1 MDYTD
6 KKRFPHG
13 IITAVVTPF
22 KNTEIDYSALKL
34 MLGRQIKAGI
44 DGIVLL
50 GTTGESPTV
59 SGAERAR
66 LIEFAKEC
74 IDKRTFLIVGCG
86 GADTRKTAES
96 AKEAW
101 QRGADGILCVT
112 PYYNRP
118 SQKGLVRHYLTVA
131 EETELP
137 IMMYNVP
144 SRTGVS
150 ISCQSAQMLF
160 SHENITALKEAST
173 DIYDITEKLTTLS
186 GCDIFCGN
194 DELLLP
200 FLSLGAVGCVSVVS
214 NALPWAYREIYD
226 KFLLNKTDEAKER
239 FVRIRPLLKTLS
251 YSTNPVGIKTLLA
264 YLDLCSADVRLPLV
278 KCGEEELNEIIK
290 AYSDTGFVM

>member
-1 MDYTD
+1 MEYTD

-13 IITAVVTPF
+13 IITALVTPF

-34 MLGRQIKAGI
+34 LLGRQIKAGV

-59 SGAERAR
+59 SAKERSR

-74 IDKRTFLIVGCG
+74 IDKRTFFIVGCG
-86 GADTRKTAES
+86 GADTRTAQEQ
-96 AKEAW
+96 AKEAY

-118 SQKGLVRHYLTVA
+118 CQNGIVRHYLTVA

-137 IMMYNVP
+137 LMMYNVP

-150 ISCQSAQMLF
+150 ISCESAGLLF
-160 SHENITALKEAST
+160 SHENITALKEATS
-173 DIYDITEKLTTLS
+173 DIYDITEKLTALS

-214 NALPWAYREIYD
+214 NALPWACREIYD
-226 KFLLNKTDEAKER
+226 KFLLNNTDGAREM
-239 FVRIRPLLKTLS
+239 FSRIRPLLKSLS
-251 YSTNPVGIKTLLA
+251 QITNPVGIKALLS
-264 YLDLCSADVRLPLV
+264 YLDLCSADVRPPLV
-278 KCGEEELNEIIK
+278 KCTDIELREIIK
-290 AYSDTGFVM
+290 AYSETGYVL

>member
-1 MDYTD
+1 MEYTD

-13 IITAVVTPF
+13 IITAMVTPF

-34 MLGRQIKAGI
+34 LLGRQIKAGV

-59 SGAERAR
+59 SAKERSR

-74 IDKRTFLIVGCG
+74 IDKRTFFIVGCG
-86 GADTRKTAES
+86 GADTRTAQEQ
-96 AKEAW
+96 AKEAY

-118 SQKGLVRHYLTVA
+118 CQNGIVRHYLTVA

-137 IMMYNVP
+137 LMMYNVP

-150 ISCQSAQMLF
+150 ISCESAGLLF
-160 SHENITALKEAST
+160 SHENITALKEATS
-173 DIYDITEKLTTLS
+173 DIYDITEKLTALS

-214 NALPWAYREIYD
+214 NALPWACREIYD
-226 KFLLNKTDEAKER
+226 KFLLNNTDGAREM
-239 FVRIRPLLKTLS
+239 FSRIRPLLKSLS
-251 YSTNPVGIKTLLA
+251 QSTNPVGIKALLA

-278 KCGEEELNEIIK
+278 KCTDIELREIIK
-290 AYSDTGFVM
+290 AYSETGYVL

>member
-13 IITAVVTPF
+13 IITAAVTPF

-34 MLGRQIKAGI
+34 MLGRQIKAGV

-59 SGAERAR
+59 SAKERSR

-74 IDKRTFLIVGCG
+74 IDKRTFFIVGCG
-86 GADTRKTAES
+86 GADTRTAQEQ
-96 AKEAW
+96 AKEAY

-118 SQKGLVRHYLTVA
+118 PQDGIVRHYLTVA

-137 IMMYNVP
+137 LMMYNVP

-150 ISCQSAQMLF
+150 ITCKTAEVLF
-160 SHENITALKEAST
+160 SHENITALKEASS
-173 DIYDITEKLTTLS
+173 DIYDITEKLTALS
-186 GCDIFCGN
+186 GFDVFCGN

-200 FLSLGAVGCVSVVS
+200 FLSLGAVGCVSVIS
-214 NALPWAYREIYD
+214 NALPCAYKTVYD
-226 KFLLNKTDEAKER
+226 KFLLNKTDEAR
-239 FVRIRPLLKTLS
+239 DAFVRIRPLLKSLS
-251 YSTNPVGIKTLLA
+251 KSTNPVGIKALLA
-264 YLDLCSADVRLPLV
+264 YLDLCSPDVRLPLV
-278 KCGEEELNEIIK
+278 KGDDGELHEIIK
-290 AYSDTGFVM
+290 AYSETGYVL

>member
-1 MDYTD
+1 MEYTD

-22 KNTEIDYSALKL
+22 KNTEIDYSAFKL
-34 MLGRQIKAGI
+34 MISRQIKAGI

-59 SGAERAR
+59 SASERSR

-74 IDKRTFLIVGCG
+74 IDERTFLIVGCG
-86 GADTRKTAES
+86 GADTRTAQEQ
-96 AKEAW
+96 AKEAY

-118 SQKGLVRHYLTVA
+118 PQNGIVRHYLTVA

-137 IMMYNVP
+137 LMMYNVP

-150 ISCQSAQMLF
+150 ITCKTAEVLF
-160 SHENITALKEAST
+160 SHENITALKEASS
-173 DIYDITEKLTTLS
+173 DVYDVTEKLTSLS
-186 GCDIFCGN
+186 GFDIFCGN

-214 NALPWAYREIYD
+214 NALPCAYKTVYD
-226 KFLLNKTDEAKER
+226 KFLLSKTDEAR
-239 FVRIRPLLKTLS
+239 DAFVRIRPLLKVLS
-251 YSTNPVGIKTLLA
+251 QNTNPMGIKALLS
-264 YLDLCSADVRLPLV
+264 YLDLCSPDVRLPLT
-278 KCGEEELNEIIK
+278 KCTEEELNEIIK
-290 AYSDTGFVM
+290 AYSDTDFVL